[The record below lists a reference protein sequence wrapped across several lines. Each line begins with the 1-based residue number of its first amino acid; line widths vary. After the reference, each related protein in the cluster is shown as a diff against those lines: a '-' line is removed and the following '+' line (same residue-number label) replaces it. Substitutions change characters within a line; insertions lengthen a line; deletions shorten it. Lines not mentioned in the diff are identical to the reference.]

1 MTQAEQQY
9 IDLYSQTRQMI
20 AGHSAPVLN
29 ALRDKAFEDF
39 KRQGFPSRKVER
51 YKYTDMQELFA
62 PDYGLNINRIDI
74 PVNPYD
80 VFHCD
85 VPNLSTSLYL
95 SSTTSSIRRHCPRL
109 SCPKVSS
116 WRVFATRRTTIPN
129 LWRSTMVRLP
139 RLKRTR

>member
-20 AGHSAPVLN
+20 AEHSAPALN
-29 ALRDKAFEDF
+29 ALRDKAYEDF

-74 PVNPYD
+74 PSTLMMSSIAMCPTSAL
-80 VFHCD
+80 
-85 VPNLSTSLYL
+85 LSIL
-95 SSTTSSIRRHCPRL
+95 SSMTSSTRKRCRRHNCPRA
-109 SCPKVSS
+109 SS
-116 WRVFATRRTTIPN
+116 WRVFATQHTTIPT
-129 LWRSTMVRLP
+129 W
-139 RLKRTR
+139 

>member
-20 AGHSAPVLN
+20 AEHSAPALN
-29 ALRDKAFEDF
+29 ALRDKAYEDF

-85 VPNLSTSLYL
+85 VPNLST
-95 SSTTSSIRRHCPRL
+95 
-109 SCPKVSS
+109 
-116 WRVFATRRTTIPN
+116 
-129 LWRSTMVRLP
+129 MVRLP
-139 RLKRTR
+139 RPKRTR